1 MLERTRFLF
10 PRLSSVKVFLNVV
23 IHTKALTL
31 GDGRRCANKKR
42 RAWIDSRLLYVLK
55 YMYMFITFFFFFFY
69 EYKDLSFW
77 STGFVS
83 NLVGNSPF
91 FSEFVVWLSTI
102 GNLAFGANPL
112 VSQWRH
118 IGSLFTDTTRE
129 RSLGLLDRNFSK
141 CLGCVCIGANWRI
154 CDKYYKKY
162 HQIKVKGMFVSNIFY
177 IGIEYIL

>member
-1 MLERTRFLF
+1 MWLSIQKLWLLEMEGDARTKNAGLGLILGYYIF
-10 PRLSSVKVFLNVV
+10 KVHV
-23 IHTKALTL
+23 
-31 GDGRRCANKKR
+31 
-42 RAWIDSRLLYVLK
+42 YV
-55 YMYMFITFFFFFFY
+55 YNIFFFFY
-69 EYKDLSFW
+69 EYKDLVFR

-129 RSLGLLDRNFSK
+129 RSLGLLDRNLSK